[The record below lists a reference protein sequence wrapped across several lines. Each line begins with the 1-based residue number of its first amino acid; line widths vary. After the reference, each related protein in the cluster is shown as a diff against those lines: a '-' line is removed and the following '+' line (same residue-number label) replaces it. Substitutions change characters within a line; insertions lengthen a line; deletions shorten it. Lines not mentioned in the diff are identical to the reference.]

1 MKKLWMVEEFGRI
14 GCEEVLR
21 SYVIAED
28 EVEAEKINGKRNMQY
43 PYVRACEIEVLGD
56 YNITL
61 EPKNKEEDTMP
72 EYRLLEYQYKL
83 TTDEDVNV
91 IVETDCPPHHF
102 QLAVEFVKKIEGYN
116 VDMLYRVIEGLSYQ
130 INEYVPPNL
139 LHTYIF

>member
-1 MKKLWMVEEFGRI
+1 MKKLWLVEEYGS
-14 GCEEVLR
+14 GQYGGALK
-21 SYVIAED
+21 SYVVAED

-56 YNITL
+56 YNIIL
-61 EPKNKEEDTMP
+61 EPKNKEENAMS

-83 TTDEDVNV
+83 VTDEDVSI
-91 IVETDCPPHHF
+91 IVETDCPPHDF
-102 QLAVEFVKKIEGYN
+102 QLAVEFIKKIEGYN